1 MKIKAVCALLPIL
14 GLYLSVSRKDDHS
27 LFGMAGGK
35 VDDGETLVDA
45 LKREVL
51 EETGLYVKVEESIPP
66 FVSDISNYEVYC
78 FKVELDD
85 KHHVSINE
93 KETGLIKLS
102 SKNVLTDSKYSPF
115 SEYNIKAF
123 EYFNL

>member
-14 GLYLSVSRKDDHS
+14 GMYLTVSRKDNHS

-35 VDDGETLVDA
+35 VDDGETLEEA

-51 EETGLYVKVEESIPP
+51 EETGLHVFITDDTP
-66 FVSDISNYEVYC
+66 FVDDIGKYEVTC
-78 FKVELDD
+78 FKVELADVE
-85 KHHVSINE
+85 HVNIDE

-102 SKNVLTDSKYSPF
+102 SKDILINKDHSPF
-115 SEYNIKAF
+115 AEYNIHAF
-123 EYFNL
+123 KYFNQ